1 MISIRKA
8 SIRKVSIHE
17 VLLGLFL
24 LIPATLFAQSYSGEV
39 RGLVTD
45 PSRAVVSGA
54 KVTLIDEAK
63 RVSRVAVSDGAG
75 LYTFSQVDPASYQ
88 VVVENAGFRRFE
100 RGGIVVGTQQSVTV
114 DVPLEVGDTSQT
126 VEVSAGTPLLD
137 TTNGSTSTSLD
148 EQKLL
153 DLPVSTSDGRNQYTV
168 INISQNVLPVIRG
181 SGFIDQSDIS
191 TVSIAGSPEST
202 NQYLID
208 GVPITDTVNRPVLIP
223 ATEATQEL
231 KVQVTTYDAEVGR
244 TGGGVYNTL
253 LKSGTNN
260 LHGSLYGVTS
270 QSVYNAN
277 DFFANRAGVPRPNTP
292 FYSYAG
298 SIGGPVLVPHLY
310 DGRNKTFFFLA
321 EEGFSESNFLRESFQ
336 VPTDLERTGDFSQ
349 SYVLSPTGAQIP
361 ITIYDPNTRQPIPGN
376 KLNSLST
383 VGQNIVSYFPH
394 ANVQGLPSGA
404 YNYNAAVPGPANR
417 GDEFVGKVDHQ
428 FFKWWAAN
436 VSYLHYYC
444 LIPFGNALGTT
455 PGSESITYN
464 RHVDAT
470 NLNNIFTLNPTTILS
485 VRFGF
490 NRFPNVI
497 LPLST
502 GFTPTTLGLP
512 AYNYQLNFFPPVSV
526 TNFTSLSDS
535 TASTDFWYSRNLFT
549 QIAKEA
555 GKHSIKAG
563 FDYRSIDLSFTDFQ
577 SAPGSFNFTGN
588 FTEQTPNTPNGGASG
603 SAIADLLLGLPTSG
617 QIEQSQRFYQ
627 YINYWGAYVQDE
639 FRISRKLTLDLG
651 LRYEYE
657 TGLKDSNNN
666 EVVGFNPTVASPLAS
681 IVPGTVGG
689 LEFAGTGGRNETG
702 ELSKAKFA
710 PRFGYSYAL
719 GQKTTIRGG
728 AGVFYSPLR
737 YDATAALQTG
747 FTTEAPLVSSNN
759 GDLTP
764 ASSFS
769 LSNPFPGGPQAPTG
783 NVNRLL
789 TGIGDPIAA
798 YSEIIKSPVIYQF
811 STGVQRQLAHNTIL
825 EVDYVGS
832 RGHHLL
838 PSPQGGG
845 SASPAGGGRTN
856 IDQLNPS
863 YFSLGAATLNAPTTN
878 PFYQSGGPGLIGQQ
892 TVPYYQL
899 LLPFPQ
905 FASVNVITTDSA
917 SSYNSL
923 AARIERRFSNGVTFL
938 STYTFSRNLDGS
950 YETSSPSGGSNSGPQ
965 NIYNLKSEWGRS
977 FIDVPN
983 RFTLAG
989 SYVLPVGTG
998 KRFLS
1003 NAGRWNYA
1011 IGDWQ
1016 LSAVTYY
1023 ENGFPLDISQNNQN
1037 SLFGA
1042 AVQRPNINPGT
1053 SGKTAG
1059 NLYSRVNGYISPSA
1073 FTAVNEFQFGNEP
1086 KAGTLRGPGPGA
1098 GNWDTTLIKSVAI
1111 KEHVNIAFRAE
1122 VQNILNHPWF
1132 ALPNTTLGSSGF
1144 GQITSDYNTPRQIQ
1158 IGGRISF

>member
-8 SIRKVSIHE
+8 FSA
-17 VLLGLFL
+17 LFL
-24 LIPATLFAQSYSGEV
+24 LISVPVFAQSYHGEV
-39 RGLVTD
+39 RGLITD
-45 PSRAVVSGA
+45 PSHAVVSGA
-54 KVTLIDEAK
+54 KVTLIDEA
-63 RVSRVAVSDGAG
+63 RQVTRVAVSDGAG
-75 LYTFSQVDPASYQ
+75 IYLFSRVDPASYQ
-88 VVVENAGFRRFE
+88 VLVESAGFKRFE

-114 DVPLEVGDTSQT
+114 DVSLEVGDTSQT
-126 VEVSAGTPLLD
+126 VEVSASTPLLD
-137 TTNGSTSTSLD
+137 TTNGSTSTALG

-153 DLPVSTSDGRNQYTV
+153 DLPTSTGNGRNQYTV
-168 INISQNVLPVIRG
+168 INVSQNVLPVIRG
-181 SGFIDQSDIS
+181 SGFIDQSDTS

-208 GVPITDTVNRPVLIP
+208 GVPITDTVNRPTIIP
-223 ATEATQEL
+223 STEATQEL
-231 KVQVTTYDAEVGR
+231 KVQITTYDAEVGR

-270 QSVYNAN
+270 QSVFNAN

-298 SIGGPVLVPHLY
+298 SIGGPVVVPRLY
-310 DGRNKTFFFLA
+310 NGTNKTFFFLA
-321 EEGFSESNFLRESFQ
+321 EEGFTESNFLRQSFQ
-336 VPTDLERTGDFSQ
+336 VPTDLERAGDFSQ
-349 SYVLSPTGAQIP
+349 SYVLDATGNRVP
-361 ITIYDPNTRQPIPGN
+361 VTIYDPRTRQPI
-376 KLNSLST
+376 LNNNLANASIPIST
-383 VGQNIVSYFPH
+383 VGQNILSYFPH
-394 ANVQGLPSGA
+394 AKLQDLPTGG
-404 YNYNAAVPGPANR
+404 YNYDAAVPGPANR
-417 GDEFVGKVDHQ
+417 GQEFVGKLDHQ

-436 VSYLHYYC
+436 VSYLHYFC
-444 LIPFGNALGTT
+444 LIPFGNALGTV

-470 NLNNIFTLNPTTILS
+470 NLNNIFTLNPTTVLS

-502 GFTPTTLGLP
+502 GFSPTTLGLP
-512 AYNYQLNFFPPVSV
+512 AYNYQLNFFPPVNV

-535 TASTDFWYSRNLFT
+535 TATRDFWYSRNLFT
-549 QIAKEA
+549 QIAKEL

-563 FDYRSIDLSFTDFQ
+563 IDYRSIDLSFTDFQ
-577 SAPGSFNFTGN
+577 SAPGAFNFSGN
-588 FTEQTPNTPNGGASG
+588 FTEQSPNTPNGGASG

-617 QIEQSQRFYQ
+617 QIEESQRFYQ
-627 YINYWGAYVQDE
+627 YVSYWGGYVQDE
-639 FRISRKLTLDLG
+639 FRISKKLTLDLG

-666 EVVGFNPTVASPLAS
+666 EVIGFNPTVSSPLAA

-689 LEFAGTGGRNETG
+689 LEYAGTGGRNQTG
-702 ELSKAKFA
+702 ELSKLKFA

-719 GQKTTIRGG
+719 AEKTTLRGG
-728 AGVFYSPLR
+728 FGVFYSPLR

-747 FTTEAPLVSSNN
+747 FTTETPLTSSND
-759 GDLTP
+759 GDVTP
-764 ASSFS
+764 APSFS
-769 LSNPFPGGPQAPTG
+769 LNNPFPGGPQTPTG

-798 YSEIIKSPVIYQF
+798 YSENIKSPVIYQF
-811 STGVQRQLAHNTIL
+811 SAGVQRQLGHSTIL

-832 RGHHLL
+832 RGRHLL

-856 IDQLNPS
+856 IDQLSPS
-863 YFSLGAATLNAPTTN
+863 YFSLGQAALNAPTAN
-878 PFYQSGGPGLIGQQ
+878 PFYQAGGPGLIGQQ
-892 TVPYYQL
+892 KVPYYQL

-905 FASVNVITTDSA
+905 FASVNVITTDSS
-917 SSYNSL
+917 SSYNSI
-923 AARIERRFSNGVTFL
+923 AARVERRYSNGLSFL
-938 STYTFSRNLDGS
+938 STYTWSRNFDGS
-950 YETSSPSGGSNSGPQ
+950 YETSSPSGGSNPGPQ
-965 NIYNLKSEWGRS
+965 NVYDLKSEWGRS

-989 SYVLPVGTG
+989 SYVLPVGRG
-998 KRFLS
+998 KRFLNS
-1003 NAGRWNYA
+1003 VGRWNHA

-1023 ENGFPLDISQNNQN
+1023 QNGFPLDITQNNQN
-1037 SLFGA
+1037 GLIGA
-1042 AVQRPNINPGT
+1042 AVQRPNINPGV
-1053 SGKTAG
+1053 SGKTSG
-1059 NLYSRVNGYISPSA
+1059 SLYSRVNGYINPKA
-1073 FTAVNEFQFGNEP
+1073 FTAVSEFQFGNEP

-1098 GNWDTTLIKSVAI
+1098 GNWDATLIKSVAI
-1111 KEHVNIAFRAE
+1111 RNRVNFAFRAE
-1122 VQNILNHPWF
+1122 AQNIFNHPWF
-1132 ALPNTTLGSSGF
+1132 ALPNTTLGSSTF
-1144 GQITSDYNTPRQIQ
+1144 GQITSDYNTPRKIQ
-1158 IGGRISF
+1158 LGGRITF

>member
-1 MISIRKA
+1 MISIRKVFSA
-8 SIRKVSIHE
+8 
-17 VLLGLFL
+17 LFL
-24 LIPATLFAQSYSGEV
+24 LASVPSFAQSYHGEV

-45 PSRAVVSGA
+45 PSNAFVSGA
-54 KVTLIDEAK
+54 KVTLIDEAR

-75 LYTFSQVDPASYQ
+75 LYTFSQVDPAIYQ
-88 VVVENAGFRRFE
+88 VLVESAGFKRFE
-100 RGGIVVGTQQSVTV
+100 RGGINVGTQQSVTV
-114 DVPLEVGDTSQT
+114 DVSLEIGDTSQT
-126 VEVSAGTPLLD
+126 VQVTTASPLLD
-137 TTNGSTSTSLD
+137 TTNGSTSTALE

-168 INISQNVLPVIRG
+168 INISQNVMPVIRG
-181 SGFIDQSDIS
+181 SGFIDQSDTS

-208 GVPITDTVNRPVLIP
+208 GVPITDTVNRPVIIP

-253 LKSGTNN
+253 LKSGTNG

-277 DFFANRAGVPRPNTP
+277 DFFANRAGVPRPNAP

-298 SIGGPVLVPHLY
+298 SIGGPVIVPHVY
-310 DGRNKTFFFLA
+310 NGRDKTFFFIA
-321 EEGFSESNFLRESFQ
+321 EEGFSEANFLRDSYQ
-336 VPTDLERTGDFSQ
+336 VPTDLERAGDFSQ
-349 SYVLSPTGAQIP
+349 SFVLQNGAPVP
-361 ITIYDPNTRQPIPGN
+361 ITLYDPNTRQPIPGN
-376 KLNSLST
+376 NLANASIPIST
-383 VGQNIVSYFPH
+383 VGKNILSYFPH
-394 ANVQGLPSGA
+394 ANVTGLPSGGS
-404 YNYNAAVPGPANR
+404 NFLAAVPGPANR
-417 GDEFVGKVDHQ
+417 GHEFVGKIDEQ
-428 FFKWWAAN
+428 LFKWWTVN
-436 VSYLHYYC
+436 VSYLHYFC
-444 LIPFGNALGTT
+444 LIPFGNALGTV

-470 NLNNIFTLNPTTILS
+470 NLNNIFTLNPSTIVS

-497 LPLST
+497 LPLSE
-502 GFTPTTLGLP
+502 GFSPTNLGLP
-512 AYNYQLNFFPPVSV
+512 AYNYQQNFFPPVNV

-535 TASTDFWYSRNLFT
+535 TATRDFWYSRNLFT

-555 GKHSIKAG
+555 GKHSLKAG

-617 QIEQSQRFYQ
+617 QIEESQRFYQ

-639 FRISRKLTLDLG
+639 FRISKKLTLDLG

-666 EVVGFNPTVASPLAS
+666 EVVGFNPTVVSPLAT

-689 LEFAGTGGRNETG
+689 LEFAGTGGRDETG
-702 ELSKAKFA
+702 ELSKAKVA

-728 AGVFYSPLR
+728 FGVFYSPLR

-747 FTTEAPLVSSNN
+747 FTTETPLVSSNN
-759 GDLTP
+759 GDLAP
-764 ASSFS
+764 VPSFS
-769 LSNPFPGGPQAPTG
+769 FSNPFPSGPQAPTG
-783 NVNRLL
+783 NANRLL

-798 YSEIIKSPVIYQF
+798 YSENIKSPVIYQF

-825 EVDYVGS
+825 EVDYVGT

-863 YFSLGAATLNAPTTN
+863 YFSLGAAALNAPTAN
-878 PFYQSGGPGLIGQQ
+878 PFHQSGGPGLIGQQ

-917 SSYNSL
+917 SSYNSI
-923 AARIERRFSNGVTFL
+923 AARIERRFTSGFTFL
-938 STYTFSRNLDGS
+938 STYTWSRNLDGS
-950 YETSSPSGGSNSGPQ
+950 YETSSPSGGSNVGPQ
-965 NIYNLKSEWGRS
+965 NVYDLKSEWGRS

-989 SYVLPVGTG
+989 SYVLPFGNG

-1003 NAGRWNYA
+1003 GAGRWDYV

-1023 ENGFPLDISQNNQN
+1023 QSGFPLDVTQNNQN

-1042 AVQRPNINPGT
+1042 SVQRPNINPGVNQKT
-1053 SGKTAG
+1053 SGS
-1059 NLYSRVNGYISPSA
+1059 LYSRVNGYINPNA
-1073 FTAVNEFQFGNEP
+1073 FTAVNEFQFGNET
-1086 KAGTLRGPGPGA
+1086 KADTDLRGPGSGT
-1098 GNWDTTLIKSVAI
+1098 GNWDTTLIKTFAI
-1111 KEHVNIAFRAE
+1111 KERVNIAFRAE
-1122 VQNILNHPWF
+1122 AQNILNHPWF
-1132 ALPNTTLGSSGF
+1132 ALPNATLGSSTF

-1158 IGGRISF
+1158 IGGRITF